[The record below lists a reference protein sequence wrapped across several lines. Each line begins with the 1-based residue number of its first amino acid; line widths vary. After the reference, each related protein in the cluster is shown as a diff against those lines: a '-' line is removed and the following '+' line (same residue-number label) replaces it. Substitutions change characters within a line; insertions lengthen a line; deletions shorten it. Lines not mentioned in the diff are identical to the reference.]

1 MSLFKNI
8 REFFYPLLEK
18 GTITQPSCLEV
29 NEITVD
35 SSHLQKTLEYVFDCY
50 NSESDRRKSIEGKA
64 SLFIG
69 TISVVTSVVLGV
81 TSILVKESEF
91 DITISALI
99 ILLFILTLYMS
110 RTIWFSIQALER
122 KNYYSISVND
132 FLLNDSNDEYYKKL
146 IAEIANKI
154 NRNALTIN
162 SKVDSMTM
170 AQEYFKRAI
179 VVVALYSFVILL
191 FFMSKSEFDFSSYLK
206 RFVDLINSIHINGW
220 NTLILYVLSITS
232 ITLSLIAIKKRNKK
246 DNKGRE

>member
-1 MSLFKNI
+1 MNLFRNA
-8 REFFYPLLEK
+8 REFFWPLLEK
-18 GTITQPSCLEV
+18 GEIIEPSCLNV
-29 NEITVD
+29 SEITID

-50 NSESDRRKSIEGKA
+50 NSEADRRKSIEGKA

-81 TSILVKESEF
+81 TSILVKENDF

-146 IAEIANKI
+146 KI
-154 NRNALTIN
+154 V
-162 SKVDSMTM
+162 S
-170 AQEYFKRAI
+170 Y
-179 VVVALYSFVILL
+179 VI
-191 FFMSKSEFDFSSYLK
+191 Y
-206 RFVDLINSIHINGW
+206 IIC
-220 NTLILYVLSITS
+220 
-232 ITLSLIAIKKRNKK
+232 SLIALLFPIKTEAGFAT
-246 DNKGRE
+246 GRSVGFVYVVSTLCMMIWLIPIIKNFKSISK

>member
-1 MSLFKNI
+1 MNLFRNV
-8 REFFYPLLEK
+8 REFFWPLLEK
-18 GTITQPSCLEV
+18 GGIIEPSCLNV
-29 NEITVD
+29 SEITID

-50 NSESDRRKSIEGKA
+50 NSEADRRKSIEGKA

-81 TSILVKESEF
+81 TSILVKENDF

-99 ILLFILTLYMS
+99 ILLFVLTLYMS

-132 FLLNDSNDEYYKKL
+132 FLLDDSNDEYYKKL

-154 NRNALTIN
+154 NKNALTIN

-179 VVVALYSFVILL
+179 VVVALYSFLILL
-191 FFMSKSEFDFSSYLK
+191 LFISKSGFDYFAYFSMIADIVNRVY
-206 RFVDLINSIHINGW
+206 INGW
-220 NTLILYVLSITS
+220 NTLILYTLSISS
-232 ITLSLIAIKKRNKK
+232 IILSVIAIKKRK
-246 DNKGRE
+246 

>member
-1 MSLFKNI
+1 MNI
-8 REFFYPLLEK
+8 FEKVREFVWPLLEK
-18 GTITQPSCLEV
+18 GEIIQPSCLNV
-29 NEITVD
+29 DEIIVD

-50 NSESDRRKSIEGKA
+50 NSEADRRKSIEGKA

-81 TSILVKESEF
+81 TSILVKENDF
-91 DITISALI
+91 DITMSALLV
-99 ILLFILTLYMS
+99 LLLVLTLYMS

-132 FLLNDSNDEYYKKL
+132 FLINDLNDEYYKKL
-146 IAEIANKI
+146 IAEITNKI

-179 VVVALYSFVILL
+179 VVVTLYSFLILL
-191 FFMSKSEFDFSSYLK
+191 LFISKSGFDYSVFFSRIASL
-206 RFVDLINSIHINGW
+206 VNSIHLNGW
-220 NTLILYVLSITS
+220 NTLILYALSIIS
-232 ITLSLIAIKKRNKK
+232 IILSVIAIKKR
-246 DNKGRE
+246 R

>member
-1 MSLFKNI
+1 MNLFRNA
-8 REFFYPLLEK
+8 REFFWPLLEK
-18 GTITQPSCLEV
+18 GEIIEPSCLNV
-29 NEITVD
+29 SEITID

-50 NSESDRRKSIEGKA
+50 NSEADRRKSIEGKA

-81 TSILVKESEF
+81 TSILVKENDF

-146 IAEIANKI
+146 IAEITNKI
-154 NRNALTIN
+154 NKNALTIN
-162 SKVDSMTM
+162 GKVDSMTM

-179 VVVALYSFVILL
+179 IVVALYSFLILL
-191 FFMSKSEFDFSSYLK
+191 RFISKSGFDYFAYFS
-206 RFVDLINSIHINGW
+206 RIADLVNSVYINGW
-220 NTLILYVLSITS
+220 NTLILYTLSISS
-232 ITLSLIAIKKRNKK
+232 IILSVIAIKKRK
-246 DNKGRE
+246 